1 MPCAA
6 GDLCQLPNE
15 ELIAPNGHEC
25 GHECRGGCGGRL
37 HGLCGEV
44 EDGSDTPTHRI
55 CHTCISK
62 RSPSNSAKRKEGQGF
77 LQPDARKK
85 KKTQESG
92 SRKRLSFEEKL
103 EIIKLLDSKVAR
115 PEVARRFGC
124 GITAIASVKRE
135 KAALE
140 AAAATNARSASSK
153 SARGGATLEDQE
165 DIAEALAADAKDAL
179 TERMAGIVAEE
190 IDPSDD
196 EKELNESG
204 DAENGGGRKVE
215 APPPYSD
222 LSSCFGP
229 LEQKAESA
237 GNSEA
242 AHFLRKAKMAFLAA
256 HAAKPTR
263 QADIRMFSES

>member
-85 KKTQESG
+85 KKTQE
-92 SRKRLSFEEKL
+92 
-103 EIIKLLDSKVAR
+103 
-115 PEVARRFGC
+115 
-124 GITAIASVKRE
+124 
-135 KAALE
+135 
-140 AAAATNARSASSK
+140 
-153 SARGGATLEDQE
+153 
-165 DIAEALAADAKDAL
+165 
-179 TERMAGIVAEE
+179 

-204 DAENGGGRKVE
+204 DAESGGGRKVE

-242 AHFLRKAKMAFLAA
+242 VHFLRKAKMAFLAA

>member
-1 MPCAA
+1 M
-6 GDLCQLPNE
+6 
-15 ELIAPNGHEC
+15 
-25 GHECRGGCGGRL
+25 
-37 HGLCGEV
+37 CGEV

-153 SARGGATLEDQE
+153 SARGGDFPKVRACC
-165 DIAEALAADAKDAL
+165 AEALAADAKDAL

-204 DAENGGGRKVE
+204 DAESGGGRKVE

>member
-135 KAALE
+135 KAAL
-140 AAAATNARSASSK
+140 
-153 SARGGATLEDQE
+153 
-165 DIAEALAADAKDAL
+165 AADAKDAL

-204 DAENGGGRKVE
+204 DAESGGGRKVE

-256 HAAKPTR
+256 YAAKPTR

>member
-44 EDGSDTPTHRI
+44 EDGSVRAGAAI
-55 CHTCISK
+55 
-62 RSPSNSAKRKEGQGF
+62 KEGGVQDSE
-77 LQPDARKK
+77 LCEVL
-85 KKTQESG
+85 TQ
-92 SRKRLSFEEKL
+92 L
-103 EIIKLLDSKVAR
+103 EIVPGRPVPPAAVVA
-115 PEVARRFGC
+115 AQ
-124 GITAIASVKRE
+124 SW
-135 KAALE
+135 
-140 AAAATNARSASSK
+140 
-153 SARGGATLEDQE
+153 ATLEDQE

-204 DAENGGGRKVE
+204 DAESGGGRKVE

>member
-1 MPCAA
+1 MAA
-6 GDLCQLPNE
+6 Q
-15 ELIAPNGHEC
+15 
-25 GHECRGGCGGRL
+25 
-37 HGLCGEV
+37 
-44 EDGSDTPTHRI
+44 SW
-55 CHTCISK
+55 
-62 RSPSNSAKRKEGQGF
+62 
-77 LQPDARKK
+77 
-85 KKTQESG
+85 
-92 SRKRLSFEEKL
+92 
-103 EIIKLLDSKVAR
+103 
-115 PEVARRFGC
+115 
-124 GITAIASVKRE
+124 
-135 KAALE
+135 
-140 AAAATNARSASSK
+140 
-153 SARGGATLEDQE
+153 ATLEDQE

-204 DAENGGGRKVE
+204 DAESGGVRKVE

-229 LEQKAESA
+229 LEHKAESA

>member
-15 ELIAPNGHEC
+15 ELIAPNGHGC

-77 LQPDARKK
+77 LQPDERKK

-124 GITAIASVKRE
+124 GITAIASVKR
-135 KAALE
+135 
-140 AAAATNARSASSK
+140 
-153 SARGGATLEDQE
+153 
-165 DIAEALAADAKDAL
+165 AADAKDAL

-204 DAENGGGRKVE
+204 DAESGGGRKVE

>member
-135 KAALE
+135 KAAL
-140 AAAATNARSASSK
+140 
-153 SARGGATLEDQE
+153 
-165 DIAEALAADAKDAL
+165 AADAKDAL
-179 TERMAGIVAEE
+179 TERMTGIVAEE

-196 EKELNESG
+196 EKELNEPG
-204 DAENGGGRKVE
+204 DAESGGG
-215 APPPYSD
+215 
-222 LSSCFGP
+222 
-229 LEQKAESA
+229 
-237 GNSEA
+237 
-242 AHFLRKAKMAFLAA
+242 
-256 HAAKPTR
+256 
-263 QADIRMFSES
+263 

>member
-153 SARGGATLEDQE
+153 
-165 DIAEALAADAKDAL
+165 
-179 TERMAGIVAEE
+179 

-204 DAENGGGRKVE
+204 DAESGGGRKVE

>member
-92 SRKRLSFEEKL
+92 SRKR
-103 EIIKLLDSKVAR
+103 
-115 PEVARRFGC
+115 
-124 GITAIASVKRE
+124 
-135 KAALE
+135 
-140 AAAATNARSASSK
+140 
-153 SARGGATLEDQE
+153 Q
-165 DIAEALAADAKDAL
+165 
-179 TERMAGIVAEE
+179 
-190 IDPSDD
+190 
-196 EKELNESG
+196 ELNESG
-204 DAENGGGRKVE
+204 DAESGGGRKVE

>member
-1 MPCAA
+1 MFF
-6 GDLCQLPNE
+6 LLFSSRRSV
-15 ELIAPNGHEC
+15 LIFFVRTMRCP
-25 GHECRGGCGGRL
+25 
-37 HGLCGEV
+37 
-44 EDGSDTPTHRI
+44 
-55 CHTCISK
+55 
-62 RSPSNSAKRKEGQGF
+62 
-77 LQPDARKK
+77 LQ
-85 KKTQESG
+85 SW
-92 SRKRLSFEEKL
+92 
-103 EIIKLLDSKVAR
+103 
-115 PEVARRFGC
+115 
-124 GITAIASVKRE
+124 
-135 KAALE
+135 
-140 AAAATNARSASSK
+140 
-153 SARGGATLEDQE
+153 ATLEDQE

-204 DAENGGGRKVE
+204 DAESGGGRKVE

>member
-92 SRKRLSFEEKL
+92 SRKRLSFEEKQL
-103 EIIKLLDSKVAR
+103 EIVPGRPVPPAAVVA
-115 PEVARRFGC
+115 AQ
-124 GITAIASVKRE
+124 SW
-135 KAALE
+135 
-140 AAAATNARSASSK
+140 
-153 SARGGATLEDQE
+153 ATLEDQE
-165 DIAEALAADAKDAL
+165 VIAEALAADAKDAL

-204 DAENGGGRKVE
+204 DAESGGGRKVE

-229 LEQKAESA
+229 LEQKSESA

>member
-6 GDLCQLPNE
+6 GDLCQLPIE

-140 AAAATNARSASSK
+140 AAVATNERSASSK
-153 SARGGATLEDQE
+153 SARGGDFPKVRACCVC
-165 DIAEALAADAKDAL
+165 ACVGGCFFFCFHRAALSSFFLCGQCDAL
-179 TERMAGIVAEE
+179 C
-190 IDPSDD
+190 
-196 EKELNESG
+196 
-204 DAENGGGRKVE
+204 
-215 APPPYSD
+215 
-222 LSSCFGP
+222 SSTV
-229 LEQKAESA
+229 Q
-237 GNSEA
+237 
-242 AHFLRKAKMAFLAA
+242 
-256 HAAKPTR
+256 
-263 QADIRMFSES
+263 

>member
-44 EDGSDTPTHRI
+44 EYGSDTPTHRI

-62 RSPSNSAKRKEGQGF
+62 RSPSNSAKRKEGQGS

-153 SARGGATLEDQE
+153 SARGGDFP
-165 DIAEALAADAKDAL
+165 K
-179 TERMAGIVAEE
+179 
-190 IDPSDD
+190 
-196 EKELNESG
+196 G
-204 DAENGGGRKVE
+204 DAESGGGRKVA

-242 AHFLRKAKMAFLAA
+242 AHFLRKAKMAFLVA

>member
-15 ELIAPNGHEC
+15 ELIAPNGRVWLFHPPV
-25 GHECRGGCGGRL
+25 GYSLIYPH
-37 HGLCGEV
+37 
-44 EDGSDTPTHRI
+44 
-55 CHTCISK
+55 
-62 RSPSNSAKRKEGQGF
+62 PSNSAKRKE
-77 LQPDARKK
+77 
-85 KKTQESG
+85 
-92 SRKRLSFEEKL
+92 
-103 EIIKLLDSKVAR
+103 
-115 PEVARRFGC
+115 
-124 GITAIASVKRE
+124 
-135 KAALE
+135 
-140 AAAATNARSASSK
+140 
-153 SARGGATLEDQE
+153 
-165 DIAEALAADAKDAL
+165 
-179 TERMAGIVAEE
+179 ERMAGIVAEE

-204 DAENGGGRKVE
+204 DAESGGGRKVE

-263 QADIRMFSES
+263 QAVIRMFSQS

>member
-1 MPCAA
+1 MHAVRHP
-6 GDLCQLPNE
+6 
-15 ELIAPNGHEC
+15 
-25 GHECRGGCGGRL
+25 R
-37 HGLCGEV
+37 
-44 EDGSDTPTHRI
+44 
-55 CHTCISK
+55 
-62 RSPSNSAKRKEGQGF
+62 
-77 LQPDARKK
+77 
-85 KKTQESG
+85 
-92 SRKRLSFEEKL
+92 
-103 EIIKLLDSKVAR
+103 
-115 PEVARRFGC
+115 
-124 GITAIASVKRE
+124 
-135 KAALE
+135 ALE
-140 AAAATNARSASSK
+140 EGLPQGACVLCVCVCGWMFFLLFSSRRSVLIFFVRTMRCPLQQYCTVAVVAAQSW
-153 SARGGATLEDQE
+153 ATLEDQE

-204 DAENGGGRKVE
+204 DAESGGGRKVE

>member
-103 EIIKLLDSKVAR
+103 EIIKLLNSKVAR

-124 GITAIASVKRE
+124 GITAIASVKR
-135 KAALE
+135 
-140 AAAATNARSASSK
+140 
-153 SARGGATLEDQE
+153 
-165 DIAEALAADAKDAL
+165 AADAKDAL

-204 DAENGGGRKVE
+204 DAESGGGRKVE

-263 QADIRMFSES
+263 KADIRMFSES

>member
-92 SRKRLSFEEKL
+92 SGKR
-103 EIIKLLDSKVAR
+103 
-115 PEVARRFGC
+115 
-124 GITAIASVKRE
+124 
-135 KAALE
+135 
-140 AAAATNARSASSK
+140 
-153 SARGGATLEDQE
+153 
-165 DIAEALAADAKDAL
+165 L

-204 DAENGGGRKVE
+204 DAESGGGRKVE

-256 HAAKPTR
+256 HAAKPTQ

>member
-1 MPCAA
+1 MPCAG

-44 EDGSDTPTHRI
+44 EDSSDTPTHRI

-62 RSPSNSAKRKEGQGF
+62 RSPSNSDK
-77 LQPDARKK
+77 
-85 KKTQESG
+85 
-92 SRKRLSFEEKL
+92 
-103 EIIKLLDSKVAR
+103 
-115 PEVARRFGC
+115 
-124 GITAIASVKRE
+124 
-135 KAALE
+135 
-140 AAAATNARSASSK
+140 
-153 SARGGATLEDQE
+153 
-165 DIAEALAADAKDAL
+165 
-179 TERMAGIVAEE
+179 E

-204 DAENGGGRKVE
+204 DAESAGGRKVE

>member
-62 RSPSNSAKRKEGQGF
+62 RSPSNSAKRKE
-77 LQPDARKK
+77 
-85 KKTQESG
+85 
-92 SRKRLSFEEKL
+92 
-103 EIIKLLDSKVAR
+103 
-115 PEVARRFGC
+115 
-124 GITAIASVKRE
+124 
-135 KAALE
+135 
-140 AAAATNARSASSK
+140 
-153 SARGGATLEDQE
+153 
-165 DIAEALAADAKDAL
+165 
-179 TERMAGIVAEE
+179 ERMAGIVAEE

-204 DAENGGGRKVE
+204 DAESGGGRKVE

>member
-103 EIIKLLDSKVAR
+103 EIIKLLDSMVAR

-124 GITAIASVKRE
+124 GITAIASCTGAV
-135 KAALE
+135 LLYYCMGGMVHQC
-140 AAAATNARSASSK
+140 
-153 SARGGATLEDQE
+153 RGDMTH
-165 DIAEALAADAKDAL
+165 K
-179 TERMAGIVAEE
+179 TSMCEE
-190 IDPSDD
+190 LLLFTTYCGLYPI
-196 EKELNESG
+196 
-204 DAENGGGRKVE
+204 
-215 APPPYSD
+215 
-222 LSSCFGP
+222 
-229 LEQKAESA
+229 
-237 GNSEA
+237 
-242 AHFLRKAKMAFLAA
+242 
-256 HAAKPTR
+256 
-263 QADIRMFSES
+263 

>member
-1 MPCAA
+1 MAA
-6 GDLCQLPNE
+6 TLQLTASA
-15 ELIAPNGHEC
+15 IRVSASAAP
-25 GHECRGGCGGRL
+25 
-37 HGLCGEV
+37 
-44 EDGSDTPTHRI
+44 PTQ
-55 CHTCISK
+55 
-62 RSPSNSAKRKEGQGF
+62 PSAKRDKGSYNQTRVRR
-77 LQPDARKK
+77 RKLK
-85 KKTQESG
+85 RVGPASG
-92 SRKRLSFEEKL
+92 LSFEEKL

-153 SARGGATLEDQE
+153 SARGGDFP
-165 DIAEALAADAKDAL
+165 K
-179 TERMAGIVAEE
+179 
-190 IDPSDD
+190 
-196 EKELNESG
+196 G
-204 DAENGGGRKVE
+204 DAESGGGRKVE
-215 APPPYSD
+215 APPLYSD

-242 AHFLRKAKMAFLAA
+242 AHFLRKAKMAFLVA

>member
-44 EDGSDTPTHRI
+44 EDGSDTPTRRI

-140 AAAATNARSASSK
+140 
-153 SARGGATLEDQE
+153 DQE

-196 EKELNESG
+196 EKELNKSG
-204 DAENGGGRKVE
+204 DAESGGGRKVE

-222 LSSCFGP
+222 LSSCLGP

>member
-1 MPCAA
+1 MQDVGKGCVDSSQDAGVAELTATLDALSVRAGAA
-6 GDLCQLPNE
+6 
-15 ELIAPNGHEC
+15 I
-25 GHECRGGCGGRL
+25 
-37 HGLCGEV
+37 
-44 EDGSDTPTHRI
+44 
-55 CHTCISK
+55 
-62 RSPSNSAKRKEGQGF
+62 KEGGVQDSE
-77 LQPDARKK
+77 LCEVL
-85 KKTQESG
+85 TQ
-92 SRKRLSFEEKL
+92 L
-103 EIIKLLDSKVAR
+103 EIVPGRPVPPAAVVA
-115 PEVARRFGC
+115 AQ
-124 GITAIASVKRE
+124 SW
-135 KAALE
+135 
-140 AAAATNARSASSK
+140 
-153 SARGGATLEDQE
+153 ATLEDQE

-204 DAENGGGRKVE
+204 DAESGGGRKVE

-263 QADIRMFSES
+263 QANIRMFSES

>member
-1 MPCAA
+1 M
-6 GDLCQLPNE
+6 
-15 ELIAPNGHEC
+15 
-25 GHECRGGCGGRL
+25 
-37 HGLCGEV
+37 CGEV

-140 AAAATNARSASSK
+140 AAAATNARSASSR
-153 SARGGATLEDQE
+153 SARGGDFPKVRACCVC
-165 DIAEALAADAKDAL
+165 ACVGGCFFFCFHRAALSSFFLCGQCDAL
-179 TERMAGIVAEE
+179 C
-190 IDPSDD
+190 
-196 EKELNESG
+196 
-204 DAENGGGRKVE
+204 
-215 APPPYSD
+215 
-222 LSSCFGP
+222 SSTV
-229 LEQKAESA
+229 Q
-237 GNSEA
+237 
-242 AHFLRKAKMAFLAA
+242 
-256 HAAKPTR
+256 
-263 QADIRMFSES
+263 

>member
-103 EIIKLLDSKVAR
+103 EIIKLLHSKVAR

-153 SARGGATLEDQE
+153 SARGGD
-165 DIAEALAADAKDAL
+165 
-179 TERMAGIVAEE
+179 
-190 IDPSDD
+190 
-196 EKELNESG
+196 
-204 DAENGGGRKVE
+204 RKVE

>member
-124 GITAIASVKRE
+124 GITAIASVKR
-135 KAALE
+135 
-140 AAAATNARSASSK
+140 
-153 SARGGATLEDQE
+153 
-165 DIAEALAADAKDAL
+165 AADAKDAL

-204 DAENGGGRKVE
+204 DAESGGGRKVE

-237 GNSEA
+237 GNNEA

>member
-44 EDGSDTPTHRI
+44 EYGSDTPTHRI

-62 RSPSNSAKRKEGQGF
+62 RSPSNSAK
-77 LQPDARKK
+77 
-85 KKTQESG
+85 
-92 SRKRLSFEEKL
+92 
-103 EIIKLLDSKVAR
+103 
-115 PEVARRFGC
+115 
-124 GITAIASVKRE
+124 
-135 KAALE
+135 
-140 AAAATNARSASSK
+140 
-153 SARGGATLEDQE
+153 
-165 DIAEALAADAKDAL
+165 L

-204 DAENGGGRKVE
+204 DAESGGGRKVE

>member
-1 MPCAA
+1 M
-6 GDLCQLPNE
+6 
-15 ELIAPNGHEC
+15 
-25 GHECRGGCGGRL
+25 
-37 HGLCGEV
+37 
-44 EDGSDTPTHRI
+44 
-55 CHTCISK
+55 
-62 RSPSNSAKRKEGQGF
+62 
-77 LQPDARKK
+77 
-85 KKTQESG
+85 
-92 SRKRLSFEEKL
+92 
-103 EIIKLLDSKVAR
+103 AR

-153 SARGGATLEDQE
+153 SAR
-165 DIAEALAADAKDAL
+165 
-179 TERMAGIVAEE
+179 IVAEE

-204 DAENGGGRKVE
+204 DAESGGGRKVE

-242 AHFLRKAKMAFLAA
+242 AHFLPKAKMAFLAA

>member
-44 EDGSDTPTHRI
+44 EDGSDTPTHHI

-85 KKTQESG
+85 KTQESE

-103 EIIKLLDSKVAR
+103 EIIKVLDSKVAR

-124 GITAIASVKRE
+124 GITAIASVKR
-135 KAALE
+135 
-140 AAAATNARSASSK
+140 T
-153 SARGGATLEDQE
+153 
-165 DIAEALAADAKDAL
+165 ADAKDAL

-204 DAENGGGRKVE
+204 DAESGGG
-215 APPPYSD
+215 
-222 LSSCFGP
+222 
-229 LEQKAESA
+229 
-237 GNSEA
+237 
-242 AHFLRKAKMAFLAA
+242 
-256 HAAKPTR
+256 
-263 QADIRMFSES
+263 

>member
-44 EDGSDTPTHRI
+44 EDGSGTPTHRI

-85 KKTQESG
+85 KKTQEIVPG
-92 SRKRLSFEEKL
+92 RPVPPAAV
-103 EIIKLLDSKVAR
+103 VA
-115 PEVARRFGC
+115 AQ
-124 GITAIASVKRE
+124 SW
-135 KAALE
+135 
-140 AAAATNARSASSK
+140 
-153 SARGGATLEDQE
+153 ATLEDQE

-204 DAENGGGRKVE
+204 DAESGGG
-215 APPPYSD
+215 
-222 LSSCFGP
+222 
-229 LEQKAESA
+229 
-237 GNSEA
+237 
-242 AHFLRKAKMAFLAA
+242 
-256 HAAKPTR
+256 
-263 QADIRMFSES
+263 

>member
-1 MPCAA
+1 MPCEA

-103 EIIKLLDSKVAR
+103 EIIELLDSKVAR

-124 GITAIASVKRE
+124 GITAIASVKR
-135 KAALE
+135 
-140 AAAATNARSASSK
+140 
-153 SARGGATLEDQE
+153 
-165 DIAEALAADAKDAL
+165 AADAKDAL

-196 EKELNESG
+196 EKELDESG
-204 DAENGGGRKVE
+204 DAESGGVGRWRRRR
-215 APPPYSD
+215 
-222 LSSCFGP
+222 L
-229 LEQKAESA
+229 
-237 GNSEA
+237 
-242 AHFLRKAKMAFLAA
+242 
-256 HAAKPTR
+256 TR
-263 QADIRMFSES
+263 ICRRVLVL

>member
-44 EDGSDTPTHRI
+44 EEGSDTPTHRI

-92 SRKRLSFEEKL
+92 SRKRLSFEEKQL
-103 EIIKLLDSKVAR
+103 EIVPGRPAPPAAVVA
-115 PEVARRFGC
+115 AQ
-124 GITAIASVKRE
+124 SW
-135 KAALE
+135 
-140 AAAATNARSASSK
+140 
-153 SARGGATLEDQE
+153 ATLEDQE

-204 DAENGGGRKVE
+204 DAESGGGRKVE

>member
-62 RSPSNSAKRKEGQGF
+62 RSPSNSAKPKEGQGF
-77 LQPDARKK
+77 LQP
-85 KKTQESG
+85 
-92 SRKRLSFEEKL
+92 
-103 EIIKLLDSKVAR
+103 
-115 PEVARRFGC
+115 
-124 GITAIASVKRE
+124 
-135 KAALE
+135 
-140 AAAATNARSASSK
+140 
-153 SARGGATLEDQE
+153 
-165 DIAEALAADAKDAL
+165 DAKDAL

-204 DAENGGGRKVE
+204 DAESGGGRKVE